1 MTNKRNI
8 ILGGFMGTGK
18 TTVGQIVADY
28 IGWHFVDTD
37 DEIVHRF
44 GRSIPEIFAHQG
56 EATFRRYETV
66 IAQSLAAGSEQVIAT
81 GGGLLVD
88 PANLA
93 MMQASGFVVCLT
105 ADPATIEQ
113 RLNDEE
119 SEGRPLA
126 ANWRDLLAARAA
138 AYAEIP
144 HQIETTGKAPRTVA
158 EEVIALWRGST

>member
-1 MTNKRNI
+1 MANKRNI

-44 GRSIPEIFAHQG
+44 GKSIPAIFAAQG

-66 IAQSLAAGSEQVIAT
+66 VAQSLAAGSEQVIAT

-105 ADPATIEQ
+105 ADPLTIEQ
-113 RLNDEE
+113 RLIDEH
-119 SEGRPLA
+119 EGRPLA
-126 ANWRDLLAARAA
+126 ANWRDLLASRAT
-138 AYAEIP
+138 AYAKIT

-158 EEVIALWRGST
+158 EEVIALWREST